1 MSKYGEIVG
10 LAELFMKIGRDTAA
24 AEVKKT
30 TPQSTKKEKPL
41 DLAAL
46 IAVKRKELA
55 EFEQAV
61 KDLEKM
67 NKKEEKKEDKK
78 GWGVDQV
85 AMALLLMM
93 PLNWAVIWLLLPH

>member
-67 NKKEEKKEDKK
+67 NKKEEKKKE
-78 GWGVDQV
+78 GWSVDQV
-85 AMALLLMM
+85 AMALMLIL
-93 PLNWAVIWLLLPH
+93 PLNWAVLYLLLPH